1 MKELFTNPTFRY
13 ALAAGAALGI
23 ACALLSVLVV
33 LRRWAF
39 IGEGISHAGF
49 GGVGTSWLLSL
60 VIPAFGGG
68 QAAYITAVAFCLAM
82 ALCIGWVSRRER
94 LNADAAIGIVMVA
107 SLAWGFVALGIYQNA
122 GSPQGASSGWEI
134 YLLGDLRAVTQG
146 AAMRALGIAA
156 AVVGALALMSKE
168 ILFYCMDPELAELS
182 GVRAG
187 FVHYVLMLML
197 AMVIVVGMQLAGVLL
212 VTALLVLPGATALSV
227 SRRLRTV
234 LIVAMIVGVIGTVGG
249 LALKAAWPFLPSG
262 PAMALV
268 LVAEFLVAYVWG
280 LIPKRATSPS

>member
-1 MKELFTNPTFRY
+1 MNELFTNPTYRY

-49 GGVGTSWLLSL
+49 GGVGTAWLVSL
-60 VIPAFGGG
+60 AIPALGGG
-68 QAAYITAVAFCLAM
+68 QAAYITAVGFCLAM

-122 GSPQGASSGWEI
+122 GSPRGASSGWEM
-134 YLLGDLRAVTQG
+134 YLLGDLRAVTPG
-146 AAMRALGIAA
+146 AAMRAVGIAA
-156 AVVGALALMSKE
+156 AVIIALALMSKE
-168 ILFYCMDPELAELS
+168 ILFYCLDPELAELS

-197 AMVIVVGMQLAGVLL
+197 ALVIVVGMQLAGYLL

-227 SRRLRTV
+227 SKRLRTV
-234 LIVAMIVGVIGTVGG
+234 LIVAMVVGVIGTVGG
-249 LALKAAWPFLPSG
+249 LVLKAAWPFLPSG

-280 LIPKRATSPS
+280 LLPKRA